1 MATCRSLLFSVIVHR
16 FDVIRDVFTRA
27 TVGIFQQSEEIEHA
41 NEHGY
46 KKKRAVND
54 EGWLGVGDKI
64 LDFLY
69 TL

>member
-1 MATCRSLLFSVIVHR
+1 MNM
-16 FDVIRDVFTRA
+16 DK
-27 TVGIFQQSEEIEHA
+27 
-41 NEHGY
+41 

-64 LDFLY
+64 LDLLY